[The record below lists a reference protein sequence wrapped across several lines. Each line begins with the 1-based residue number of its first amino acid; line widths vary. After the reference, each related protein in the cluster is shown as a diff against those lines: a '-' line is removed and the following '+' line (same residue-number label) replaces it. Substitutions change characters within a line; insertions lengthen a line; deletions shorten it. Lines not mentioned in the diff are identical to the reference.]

1 MNSPLRC
8 EQCGLEDHLLRCSRC
23 RTVYYC
29 SKEHQK
35 QHWKKHKPVCG
46 KTRVDKSDAEN
57 SSTQPDSTLDSV
69 TKLRD
74 RDNSKVEKIDRKI
87 KEKKSESEDWK
98 STVIT
103 FEGSAESEILN
114 AGTERLSPNLDF
126 GDQDGNL
133 ASENSGEDSNNS
145 SKMPL
150 NETSVSELVLPN
162 NGVGFADSN
171 LACKCPL
178 PPFLHKNHREKQW
191 IIEEICRNVIRD
203 MDEYGVCVVD
213 NFMGP
218 QTGREVLKEV
228 TGMYSKGVFTD
239 GQLVSSKAKSAK
251 TIRGD
256 QITWIDGKEKSCK
269 NIGHLISKVDTII
282 ITANRLKN
290 NGKLGDYNI
299 NGRTKAMVACYP
311 GHGTHYV
318 KHVDNPNRDGRCITA
333 IYYLNEDWDVKQN
346 GGLLRIFPEGWSD
359 QVADIEPVF
368 DRILFFWS
376 DRRNPHEV
384 QPAYKTRYAITL
396 WYFDAAE
403 REEARRRFQMGEMKP
418 QVKQ

>member
-1 MNSPLRC
+1 MNSPYRC
-8 EQCGLEDHLLRCSRC
+8 EQCGQESNLLRCSRC

-29 SKEHQK
+29 SKDHQK
-35 QHWKKHKPVCG
+35 KHWKKHKSICG

-57 SSTQPDSTLDSV
+57 SSIQPDNPLDSV
-69 TKLRD
+69 AKLKVREGSKS
-74 RDNSKVEKIDRKI
+74 DNFERRYNEKT
-87 KEKKSESEDWK
+87 SESVDWK
-98 STVIT
+98 SSVIT

-114 AGTERLSPNLDF
+114 AGTETLSPNL
-126 GDQDGNL
+126 GEEGGNL
-133 ASENSGEDSNNS
+133 NPENLCETDNNA

-150 NETSVSELVLPN
+150 NETSVGGLVLPN

-171 LACKCPL
+171 LACNCTI
-178 PPFLHKNHREKQW
+178 PPFLHRNHRENQW
-191 IIEEICRNVIRD
+191 IIEEICRNVIKD
-203 MDEYGVCVVD
+203 MDEYGVCMVD
-213 NFMGP
+213 NFLGP

-256 QITWIDGKEKSCK
+256 QITWIDGKEKSCR
-269 NIGHLISKVDTII
+269 NIGLLISKVDSII
-282 ITANRLKN
+282 ITANKLKN
-290 NGKLGDYNI
+290 NGKLGSYNI
-299 NGRTKAMVACYP
+299 YGRTKAMVACYP

-318 KHVDNPNRDGRCITA
+318 KHVDNPNRDGRCVTA

-396 WYFDAAE
+396 WYFDAVE
-403 REEARRRFQMGEMKP
+403 REDARRRFQMERELKP
-418 QVKQ
+418 QLKQ